1 MTPEK
6 MKAQVNGILRYGFT
20 VTELAQHLEI
30 PVAVLKRMKK
40 GKLPPRYLR
49 EGALARLQKT
59 WVHYEQSNDASS
71 LESRV

>member
-20 VTELAQHLEI
+20 VAELAKHLEI

-49 EGALARLQKT
+49 EDVLTKLKKT
-59 WVHYEQSNDASS
+59 WVHYEQSNDAS
-71 LESRV
+71 LEFRL